1 MESTTTV
8 LNTFEQEITAAAAE
22 RRFVR
27 LEYMTDL
34 HEFIKADVLVK
45 GRASQDDTHTLLL
58 ATGQEVPVKKIVSIN
73 GVISPNYP
81 GYDNYSCNC

>member
-1 MESTTTV
+1 MDSTTNV
-8 LNTFEQEITAAAAE
+8 LNTFEQEIDAAVSE

-27 LEYMTDL
+27 LEYMTEL

-45 GRASQDDTHTLLL
+45 GRESASDTDMLLL

-81 GYDNYSCNC
+81 GYDNYSCDC